1 MPTASVGRTLR
12 LVLSVKEM
20 RGLAQRLSSQKFRHQ
35 MGPFALVQRPPD
47 ERLDTTQKMGL
58 PFNAAH
64 TAMAKPEDISRGI
77 LSLLFE
83 FENLQVA
90 TLPPMSDDDSSLT
103 VGRLPDC
110 DLVIDH
116 KSVSKRH
123 AELRWDE
130 KAKRCTVKDI
140 GSTNGTFLN
149 SSLLVRREATLRD
162 GDIISFGEVQFW
174 YLATETLHQKLS
186 KKPGLFG

>member
-1 MPTASVGRTLR
+1 M
-12 LVLSVKEM
+12 LSVKEM
-20 RGLAQRLSSQKFRHQ
+20 RGLAQRLSAEKFRHQ
-35 MGPFALVQRPPD
+35 MGPFALVQRPAEED
-47 ERLDTTQKMGL
+47 LDTTQKMGL

-83 FENLQVA
+83 FENLEVA
-90 TLPPMSDDDSSLT
+90 TLPPMSEADPVLS

-110 DLVIDH
+110 ELVIDH

-130 KAKRCTVKDI
+130 KTKRCTVRDV

-149 SSLLVRREATLRD
+149 SSLLVRREASLRD

-174 YLATETLHQKLS
+174 YLATDTLHQKLA
-186 KKPGLFG
+186 KKAGFF

>member
-1 MPTASVGRTLR
+1 
-12 LVLSVKEM
+12 VLSVKEM
-20 RGLAQRLSSQKFRHQ
+20 RQMAQRLSAEKFTRQ
-35 MGPFALVQRPPD
+35 MGPFALIQRP
-47 ERLDTTQKMGL
+47 EKEELDTTQKMGL

-64 TAMAKPEDISRGI
+64 TQMAKPEDISRGI

-90 TLPPMSDDDSSLT
+90 TLPPMSEDSELT

-110 DLVIDH
+110 DLVLDH

-130 KAKRCTVKDI
+130 KAKKCTVKDV

-149 SSLLVRREATLRD
+149 SSLLMRREATLRD

-174 YLATETLHQKLS
+174 YLLTDTLHKKLATRAS
-186 KKPGLFG
+186 SW

>member
-1 MPTASVGRTLR
+1 MRALGGS
-12 LVLSVKEM
+12 LSLEKF
-20 RGLAQRLSSQKFRHQ
+20 QKQ
-35 MGPFALVQRPPD
+35 LGPFALIQRPQ
-47 ERLDTTQKMGL
+47 EEGLDATQKMGL
-58 PFNAAH
+58 PVNAMH

-83 FENLQVA
+83 FEDLQVA
-90 TLPPMSDDDSSLT
+90 TLPPLQESDELV

-123 AELRWDE
+123 AMLRWDE
-130 KAKRCTVKDI
+130 KSRRCSVKDL

-149 SSLLVRREATLRD
+149 DSMIARRETPLRD
-162 GDIISFGEVQFW
+162 GDIVSFGEVQFW
-174 YLATETLHQKLS
+174 FLLTATLHTKLA
-186 KKPGLFG
+186 KPTFGGSRRD

>member
-1 MPTASVGRTLR
+1 
-12 LVLSVKEM
+12 M
-20 RGLAQRLSSQKFRHQ
+20 RNLAQRLSAEKFQKQ
-35 MGPFALVQRPPD
+35 MGPFALIQRP
-47 ERLDTTQKMGL
+47 EKEELDTTQKMGL
-58 PFNAAH
+58 PANAAH
-64 TAMAKPEDISRGI
+64 TSMAKPEDISRGI

-90 TLPPMSDDDSSLT
+90 TLPPMAEDAELT

-110 DLVIDH
+110 DLVLDH

-130 KAKRCTVKDI
+130 KAKKCTVKDV

-149 SSLLVRREATLRD
+149 SSLLMRREATLRD

-174 YLATETLHQKLS
+174 YLLTDTLHKKLS
-186 KKPGLFG
+186 SRATF

>member
-1 MPTASVGRTLR
+1 M
-12 LVLSVKEM
+12 
-20 RGLAQRLSSQKFRHQ
+20 AQKLNADKFRAQ
-35 MGPFALVQRPPD
+35 LGPFALIQRPPED
-47 ERLDTTQKMGL
+47 LDATQKMGL
-58 PFNAAH
+58 PANAAH
-64 TAMAKPEDISRGI
+64 TQMARPEDISKGI

-83 FENLQVA
+83 FEELQVA
-90 TLPPMSDDDSSLT
+90 TLPPLSGHDELS

-123 AELRWDE
+123 ASLSWDE
-130 KAKRCTVKDI
+130 AAQKCTVKDL

-149 SSLLVRREATLRD
+149 SSLLVRKEAALRD

-174 YLATETLHQKLS
+174 YLYTDTLYQKLG
-186 KKPGLFG
+186 KRGAGW

>member
-1 MPTASVGRTLR
+1 MFTVKELRTLAQK
-12 LVLSVKEM
+12 LSLE
-20 RGLAQRLSSQKFRHQ
+20 KFRKQ
-35 MGPFALVQRPPD
+35 MGPFALVQRP
-47 ERLDTTQKMGL
+47 EKEAELDTTQKMGI

-83 FENLQVA
+83 FENLSVS
-90 TLPPMSDDDSSLT
+90 TLPPLSGEDVLT

-110 DLVIDH
+110 ELVIDH

-130 KAKRCTVKDI
+130 AAKKCTIRDV

-149 SSLLVRREATLRD
+149 SSLLMRREAVLRD
-162 GDIISFGEVQFW
+162 GDIISFGEVQYWF
-174 YLATETLHQKLS
+174 LVTETLHQKLQ
-186 KKPGLFG
+186 KKPGF